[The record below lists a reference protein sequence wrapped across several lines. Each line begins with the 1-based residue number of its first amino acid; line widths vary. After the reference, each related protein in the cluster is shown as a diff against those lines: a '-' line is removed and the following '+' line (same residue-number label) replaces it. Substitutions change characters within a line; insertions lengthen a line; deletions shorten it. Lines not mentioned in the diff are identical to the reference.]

1 MYTTLLGD
9 GKLYELLWWIDVDL
23 AARARSAGCDCGGV
37 LHRANYPRKPRGGPG
52 DLGAQYEYRLS
63 LCCAT
68 DGCRKR
74 VTPPSV
80 RFLGRKVYLATVV
93 VLACA
98 MRQGPTPTRVARLHQ
113 LLGVGECTLRRWR
126 KWWQEIFCEG
136 SFWRTGRA
144 RFMPPVTTATLP
156 LGLWERFAGDGP
168 DRLRDLLR
176 FVAPITTMTCPR
188 AARMSEGEVSPA
200 EDAY

>member
-1 MYTTLLGD
+1 MYTRLLGE
-9 GKLYELLWWIDVDL
+9 GKLYEALGRIDVDL

-37 LHRANYPRKPRGGPG
+37 LHCANYPRKPRGGP
-52 DLGAQYEYRLS
+52 DNLGAGYAYRS
-63 LCCAT
+63 SFCCAT

-80 RFLGRKVYLATVV
+80 RFLGRKVYLAAV
-93 VLACA
+93 VLLVSV
-98 MRQGPTPTRVARLHQ
+98 MRQGPTPTRVARLHE

-126 KWWQEIFCEG
+126 KWWQQIFCEG
-136 SFWRTGRA
+136 SFWRTARA
-144 RFMPPVTTATLP
+144 RFMPPVAAATLP

-176 FVAPITTMTCPR
+176 FISPITTTTCPR
-188 AARMSEGEVSPA
+188 RSE
-200 EDAY
+200 DF